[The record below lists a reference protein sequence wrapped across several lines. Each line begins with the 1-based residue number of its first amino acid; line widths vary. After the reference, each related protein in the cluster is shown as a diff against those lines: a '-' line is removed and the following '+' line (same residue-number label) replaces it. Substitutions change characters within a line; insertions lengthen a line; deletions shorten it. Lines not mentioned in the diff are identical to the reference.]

1 MATFES
7 RISRLE
13 AALSIGDSIE
23 GLSDKT
29 LWRALLQSLRELKE
43 QKALTDDDREFLA
56 ACWQLVEFGGEGVD
70 DLERRLIEIGSQ
82 HA

>member
-1 MATFES
+1 MTTIEG
-7 RISRLE
+7 RIARLE

-23 GLSDKT
+23 GLSDKA

-43 QKALTDDDREFLA
+43 QKALTDDDREFLT
-56 ACWQLVEFGGEGVD
+56 ACWQIVEFGGEGVG
-70 DLERRLIEIGSQ
+70 DLERRLIEVEAQ